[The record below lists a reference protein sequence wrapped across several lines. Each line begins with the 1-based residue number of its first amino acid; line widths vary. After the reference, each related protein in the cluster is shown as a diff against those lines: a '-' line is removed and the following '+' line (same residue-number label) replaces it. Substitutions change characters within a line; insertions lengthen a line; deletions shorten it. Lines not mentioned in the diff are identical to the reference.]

1 MANNDFEVIAY
12 KILAYIDACQKTG
25 VEPNAF
31 KAQELAGCDEKYF
44 NKVLLSLDDKELL
57 HYTQFTDMNGDV
69 MCINELAL
77 TLDGAVYLKE
87 NSRMQKVAKFLG
99 KAFTGVLDVAVKAS
113 AFL

>member
-1 MANNDFEVIAY
+1 
-12 KILAYIDACQKTG
+12 
-25 VEPNAF
+25 
-31 KAQELAGCDEKYF
+31 
-44 NKVLLSLDDKELL
+44 
-57 HYTQFTDMNGDV
+57 MNGDV

>member
-12 KILAYIDACQKTG
+12 KILAYIDACQKQEI
-25 VEPNAF
+25 EPSAC
-31 KAQELAGCDEKYF
+31 KTQELAGCGGTYF
-44 NKVLLSLDDKELL
+44 NTVLQSLKQKGLITCDVFKDL
-57 HYTQFTDMNGDV
+57 NSDV
-69 MCINELAL
+69 MCVLGLAL
-77 TLDGAVYLKE
+77 NLDGAVYLKE